1 MSTNPNTSNHSS
13 VSDEQ
18 LESELLLRTHIR
30 RSIES
35 HDDPI
40 FTIDVMRAVMQQ
52 NRKPSLLR
60 RLWNRTPLLGVVIG
74 CFTLGFLAGHVSA
87 STTNLVGMLQA
98 IPWSSLANSTMAW
111 LALGAAALGVGVWQ
125 MER

>member
-1 MSTNPNTSNHSS
+1 MSNHPNTSNQPA

-30 RSIES
+30 RSVET

-40 FTIDVMRAVMQQ
+40 FTIDVMRAVMQE
-52 NRKPSLLR
+52 RHKPSLLS
-60 RLWNRTPLLGVVIG
+60 RLWKRTPMIGIVIG
-74 CFTLGFLAGHVSA
+74 CFTLGFLSGHVSA
-87 STTNLVGMLQA
+87 STTNLLGLFQS
-98 IPWSSLANSTMAW
+98 IPWSSLADSTLAW
-111 LALGAAALGVGVWQ
+111 LALSAAGLGVGVWQ